1 MGIDQVAFV
10 MVELPE
16 VTSPEAALIGSDRK
30 WRHRKWPW
38 PIGLPEVMCPSR
50 DSSDARMRNRKL
62 GSLFYSGDF
71 LFTIFFPFYHF
82 LKKKSSYFIYF
93 LLFMIFSFFSFFFH
107 HHFSF
112 FFFRFFL
119 SLFLGVFFK
128 FILLFFYSF
137 FFKYGKMG
145 LKMKPIFF
153 FSVVLEN
160 KRTHI
165 INNIKNVNTNFNY
178 LPNKSK
184 LIWLIR
190 R

>member
-82 LKKKSSYFIYF
+82 LKKKFFIFYLFFIIYYFFIFFIFFPPSFFF
-93 LLFMIFSFFSFFFH
+93 LFFSFFFIVI
-107 HHFSF
+107 SWGF
-112 FFFRFFL
+112 F
-119 SLFLGVFFK
+119 
-128 FILLFFYSF
+128 
-137 FFKYGKMG
+137 
-145 LKMKPIFF
+145 
-153 FSVVLEN
+153 
-160 KRTHI
+160 
-165 INNIKNVNTNFNY
+165 
-178 LPNKSK
+178 
-184 LIWLIR
+184 
-190 R
+190 